1 MGQSDL
7 QGFDFSGQPRITLV
21 RLPVKSYPTT
31 MVIAKNSRN
40 TILWI
45 AVLLILYASSS
56 FAVALSRQDG
66 DRLQAKIDTIIKNAE
81 ASPPKPGEFS
91 IPEKEANSY
100 LIFNLREKMPKGL
113 TKPEITMIGNGA
125 LAARVLVDMD
135 EVKQR
140 RQSRSLIDPLNYLS
154 GQVLLNARGILRT
167 RERRGQLY
175 LRSADIGGVPL
186 PKPLLQ
192 ELVSFFSRTPQNP
205 NGFDID
211 APFDLPSKIR
221 EISVGTGESVVI
233 Q

>member
-1 MGQSDL
+1 
-7 QGFDFSGQPRITLV
+7 V
-21 RLPVKSYPTT
+21 RLPVKSYPST

-66 DRLQAKIDTIIKNAE
+66 DRLQAKIDTIVKNAE
-81 ASPPKPGEFS
+81 ASPPKPGELS

-100 LIFNLREKMPKGL
+100 LVFNLREKMPKGL
-113 TKPEITMIGNGA
+113 TKPEITMIGDGA

-154 GQVLLNARGILRT
+154 GQVPLNARGILRT
-167 RERRGQLY
+167 REGRGQLY
-175 LRSADIGGVPL
+175 LRSAEIGGVPL

-221 EISVGTGESVVI
+221 EISVRSGESVVI

>member
-100 LIFNLREKMPKGL
+100 LVFNLREKMPKGL
-113 TKPEITMIGNGA
+113 TKPEITMIGDGA

-154 GQVLLNARGILRT
+154 GQVPLNARGILRT
-167 RERRGQLY
+167 REGRGQLY
-175 LRSADIGGVPL
+175 LRSAEIGGVPL

-221 EISVGTGESVVI
+221 EISVRSGESVVI

>member
-1 MGQSDL
+1 
-7 QGFDFSGQPRITLV
+7 
-21 RLPVKSYPTT
+21 

-40 TILWI
+40 SILWGFL
-45 AVLLILYASSS
+45 LLILCTSSS

-66 DRLQAKIDTIIKNAE
+66 DRLQAKIDAMIKNAA
-81 ASPPKPGEFS
+81 ASPPRPGEFS

-100 LIFNLREKMPKGL
+100 LVFNLKDKMPKGL
-113 TKPEITMIGNGA
+113 ANPEITMIGDGA

-154 GQVLLNARGILRT
+154 GQVPLNARGILRT
-167 RERRGQLY
+167 REGRGQLH
-175 LRSADIGGVPL
+175 LRSAEIGGVPL

-192 ELVSFFSRTPQNP
+192 ELVGFFSRTPQNP

-221 EISVGTGESVVI
+221 EISVKTGESVVI